1 MFDQGEIK
9 FSEISG
15 FLENNSKKVS
25 TSSIAGWSA
34 PYKMPNELNDQ
45 GASIG
50 LLAPE
55 GSTFKTYRFSEFRG
69 IVKATPPNITSD
81 SIINIETNSREFNF
95 SYQIVAD
102 NMIGDINYP
111 FLYIAI
117 NYPAGLTFNSNTGL
131 LQGTINLGD
140 LGYSAGDDIE
150 IAFTVFA
157 DNYAGRESMEVTV
170 NVEWNEPPTIT
181 VIGSSFVQNF
191 NGVPYNDAGAT
202 ANDPEDGDLTSSII
216 TTSNVNTNVNGVYE
230 VSYQVTDSGG
240 LTSSVSRTVVVI
252 NNLPVISLLGNPI
265 VNAPQGSTYIDAG
278 AVAFDKDDGDI
289 TNRITIENTVDT
301 SILNNY
307 SVVYSVTDFDG
318 GFSAVSRSVNVFNIC
333 SIAQENGDSLNA
345 EDNQTID
352 VELCPDFC
360 SLLQEDEFP
369 IYTED
374 GVYLDIET
382 CGESIEIDLCSL
394 LRENGTQINTEGG
407 ETLEVEIC

>member
-1 MFDQGEIK
+1 
-9 FSEISG
+9 
-15 FLENNSKKVS
+15 
-25 TSSIAGWSA
+25 
-34 PYKMPNELNDQ
+34 
-45 GASIG
+45 
-50 LLAPE
+50 
-55 GSTFKTYRFSEFRG
+55 
-69 IVKATPPNITSD
+69 
-81 SIINIETNSREFNF
+81 
-95 SYQIVAD
+95 
-102 NMIGDINYP
+102 
-111 FLYIAI
+111 
-117 NYPAGLTFNSNTGL
+117 
-131 LQGTINLGD
+131 
-140 LGYSAGDDIE
+140 
-150 IAFTVFA
+150 
-157 DNYAGRESMEVTV
+157 MEVTV

-252 NNLPVISLLGNPI
+252 NNPPVINLIGSPI